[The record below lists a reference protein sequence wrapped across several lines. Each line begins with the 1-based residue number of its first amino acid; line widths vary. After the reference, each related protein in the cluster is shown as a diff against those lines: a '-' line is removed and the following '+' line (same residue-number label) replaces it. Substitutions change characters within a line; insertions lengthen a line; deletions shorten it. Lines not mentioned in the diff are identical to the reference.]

1 MYALLRYVLGSQ
13 AMSVESSPTPSFS
26 LDRIR
31 HLVSDLE
38 QELAAAPDD
47 SPRVQALKM
56 ELEALKQ
63 LLSDNDTESHQ
74 VTQQLRG
81 THNVLDD
88 LMASVEGEILRDT
101 PYLAEMGRILGL
113 V

>member
-1 MYALLRYVLGSQ
+1 
-13 AMSVESSPTPSFS
+13 MSDKPGLTPAFS

-38 QELAAAPDD
+38 QELAAAPED
-47 SPRVQALKM
+47 SPRVQALKT
-56 ELEALKQ
+56 ELQVLRQRLDDSDIALPG
-63 LLSDNDTESHQ
+63 
-74 VTQQLRG
+74 VGQQLKD
-81 THNVLDD
+81 THGVLDD

>member
-1 MYALLRYVLGSQ
+1 MNDKPSL
-13 AMSVESSPTPSFS
+13 TPSFS

-38 QELAAAPDD
+38 QELAAAPED
-47 SPRVQALKM
+47 SPRVQALKT
-56 ELEALKQ
+56 ELEALRQVLDENETASPEVAEQ
-63 LLSDNDTESHQ
+63 LK
-74 VTQQLRG
+74 G
-81 THNVLDD
+81 THGVLDD

>member
-1 MYALLRYVLGSQ
+1 
-13 AMSVESSPTPSFS
+13 MSDESRLTPSFS

-38 QELAAAPDD
+38 QELAGAPDE
-47 SPRVQALKM
+47 SPRVQALKT
-56 ELEALKQ
+56 ELEALKKV
-63 LLSDNDTESHQ
+63 LAENDAASPE
-74 VTQQLRG
+74 VTQQLKG
-81 THNVLDD
+81 AHGVLDD

>member
-1 MYALLRYVLGSQ
+1 
-13 AMSVESSPTPSFS
+13 MSDESSLIPSFS
-26 LDRIR
+26 LNRIR

-38 QELAAAPDD
+38 QELAAAPAD
-47 SPRVQALKM
+47 SPRVQALKT

-63 LLSDNDTESHQ
+63 VLAEKDMTSPE
-74 VTQQLRG
+74 VTQQLKG
-81 THNVLDD
+81 THSVLDD

-101 PYLAEMGRILGL
+101 PYLAEIGRILGL

>member
-1 MYALLRYVLGSQ
+1 
-13 AMSVESSPTPSFS
+13 MSVESSTTPSFS
-26 LDRIR
+26 LDRIQ

-47 SPRVQALKM
+47 SPRMQALKV
-56 ELEALKQ
+56 ELEALKKV
-63 LLSDNDTESHQ
+63 LADGDTASHQ
-74 VTQQLRG
+74 VKQQLKG
-81 THNVLDD
+81 THGVLDD

-101 PYLAEMGRILGL
+101 PYLAEIGRILGL